1 MLAFSAG
8 FLGEVCVEAAAWLI
22 CFVNGAA
29 RGVAEGIGEVE
40 GATYLGFLHLGGL
53 LLPRLSGCG
62 KWKMKGAA
70 FPASRVT
77 MSKAEKGGWGKKKG
91 GGGRVG
97 CYRETWVGKWSD
109 EVGAGKGAAGAEPLV
124 FHITSGLRNFLCSGG
139 ASQRKRGRL

>member
-91 GGGRVG
+91 GGGG
-97 CYRETWVGKWSD
+97 EWDATGK
-109 EVGAGKGAAGAEPLV
+109 P
-124 FHITSGLRNFLCSGG
+124 GLGNGPTRLGQG
-139 ASQRKRGRL
+139 RGRLGPSRSCFTSRQG